1 MAAAGRIN
9 HLGNRR
15 GSATL
20 GAVFALGSHV
30 EVDPFTNDGGGG
42 GRLSAGCVGGTEAV
56 GHTRGVRGS
65 VEGPR
70 GRSRAG
76 GGRERAQGRERRH
89 RNGGELAVI
98 WWRRLLKSWG
108 RAMERRFDRS

>member
-1 MAAAGRIN
+1 MPTRHGGAPHNNKVTAANSSARAAATMAAAGRIN

-56 GHTRGVRGS
+56 GHT
-65 VEGPR
+65 
-70 GRSRAG
+70 
-76 GGRERAQGRERRH
+76 
-89 RNGGELAVI
+89 
-98 WWRRLLKSWG
+98 
-108 RAMERRFDRS
+108 